1 MKDVMIPKT
10 QATKAST
17 KKTTQRLKTVV
28 NTPFIVSNEDFEID
42 EFEDNKEHEPI
53 IVDKNLKS
61 KSAVTFEKKIA
72 DTYFQFL

>member
-17 KKTTQRLKTVV
+17 KKTTKRSKTVV

-53 IVDKNLKS
+53 IVDKNPKS
-61 KSAVTFEKKIA
+61 KSTVIFEKKIA